1 MLSAPVVHVV
11 DDDAG
16 VRESLVMLL
25 DLHGFATVGY
35 PSAEAFLEAGPPAGP
50 GCIVV
55 DLRMPGMSG
64 LELQAK
70 LAALGNP
77 VPLLMITAHGDA
89 SAARASLLGGAVDFL
104 EKPLDNRQLLAAI
117 RSALDRD
124 AARREREEQEAG
136 LRARIERLTPREREV
151 LDRVLEG
158 RHNREIAVEL
168 GISVR
173 TVEVHKAHL
182 LAKLDVER
190 LPDLV
195 QLCLALKG
203 TTAR

>member
-1 MLSAPVVHVV
+1 MVPTAVVHVV

-25 DLHGFATVGY
+25 DLHGFATAGY
-35 PSAEAFLEAGPPAGP
+35 ASAEDFLAAGPPTGH

-70 LAALGNP
+70 LGVLGNP
-77 VPLLMITAHGDA
+77 MPLVMITAHGDA

-104 EKPLDNRQLLAAI
+104 EKPLDNRQLLVAI
-117 RSALDRD
+117 RGALERD
-124 AARREREEQEAG
+124 ALRRAREAEAASQ
-136 LRARIERLTPREREV
+136 RARIERLTPRERMV
-151 LDRVLEG
+151 LGRVLEG
-158 RHNREIAVEL
+158 RHNREIAIEL

-173 TVEVHKAHL
+173 TVEVHKANL

-190 LPDLV
+190 LPDLL
-195 QLCLALKG
+195 QLALTLKG
-203 TTAR
+203 APPS